1 MEFAFTSEQQLI
13 ADLAGQLFAEQA
25 TSERTRAAMAGDGI
39 DPALWSAFSQE
50 AGLAALAIPE
60 VLGGAGLGLI
70 ELAIVAEAAGRHLAA
85 LPLIPSLG
93 LVAPALVAGGSAEQC
108 DRWLPLLASGE
119 AVGVMGEAGGLRVE
133 SGRISGCAP
142 LVAHGAAASL
152 LLLLADGVVWLV
164 ERGDGIVVEPQTSMD
179 QTRPLARLRFE
190 DVPAEPLADPVA
202 ACAAMRRW
210 GLTTIAADALGGAEA
225 CLARTVRY
233 AGERVQFGHP
243 IGTFQAVKHRLAD
256 VAVAIEQARSAVYWA
271 AAAAED
277 SAEAMLA
284 AHAAKAVACETYV
297 AAAAAM
303 IQLHGGIGFT
313 WEHDAHLFFKR
324 ATADRSWMG
333 APDVHLDA
341 VADAMLGE
349 AA

>member
-25 TSERTRAAMAGDGI
+25 TSERTRRAVDGV
-39 DPALWSAFSQE
+39 DRVLWSTFSQE

-60 VLGGAGLGLI
+60 AHGGAGLCLV

-85 LPLIPSLG
+85 LPLIASLG
-93 LVAPALVAGGSAEQC
+93 LVAPALVAGGSAAQC
-108 DRWLPLLASGE
+108 ERWLPLLASGE
-119 AVGVMGEAGGLRVE
+119 AAGAMGEGGYLSVAAGRL
-133 SGRISGCAP
+133 SGCAP
-142 LVAHGAAASL
+142 LVAHGATASL
-152 LLLLADGVVWLV
+152 LLLVADDGLWLV
-164 ERGDGIVVEPQTSMD
+164 ERGPHVIVELQTSID

-190 DVPAEPLADPVA
+190 DAPAEPLADPSA
-202 ACAAMRRW
+202 ARAAMLRW

-225 CLARTVRY
+225 CLARTVQY

-243 IGTFQAVKHRLAD
+243 IGAFQAVKHRLAD
-256 VAVAIEQARSAVYWA
+256 LAVAIEQARSAVYWA
-271 AAAAED
+271 AAASGD
-277 SAEAMLA
+277 SPEAMLA
-284 AHAAKAVACETYV
+284 AHAAKAVASEAYS

-333 APDVHLDA
+333 APEQHLDA
-341 VADAMLGE
+341 AADLILGKS
-349 AA
+349 A